1 MGLLQIKEKAL
12 SFICFL
18 LAEFLDQLRNVM
30 YTSSKANQTLIG
42 HVISSEESVESS
54 LQCMTYCANIANGP
68 QCKSFNHNKKTAKCQ
83 LNNETERDGIDHI
96 RQMEGYNHYYISK
109 SNPIMLP

>member
-12 SFICFL
+12 SFVCFL

-54 LQCMTYCANIANGP
+54 LQCMTYCANMANG

-83 LNNETERDGIDHI
+83 LNNETGRDGIDDM
-96 RQMEGYNHYYISK
+96 RQIEGYNHYFISK